1 LSEERIGKVANF
13 FSKINVAAIE
23 LDNGD
28 LKIGDKLKF
37 KGSTTDFE
45 QIIDSMQ
52 IDRISVDKAE
62 KGSAVG
68 IKVSDRT
75 RAGDLVYKIIE

>member
-1 LSEERIGKVANF
+1 LPEERIGKVANF

-37 KGSTTDFE
+37 KGSTTNFE

-68 IKVSDRT
+68 IKVADRT